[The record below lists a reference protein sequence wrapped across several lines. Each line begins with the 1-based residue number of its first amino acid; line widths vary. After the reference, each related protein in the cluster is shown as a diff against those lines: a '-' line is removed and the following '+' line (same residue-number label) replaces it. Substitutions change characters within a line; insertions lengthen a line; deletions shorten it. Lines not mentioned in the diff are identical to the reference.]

1 MLIYKAL
8 TITGIISISLLT
20 GCFGAKPEAELYVA
34 FENAMKQEKM
44 VSEDAKKLE
53 VLEKQGQELYNQI
66 INDGKDSNQ
75 AIMPKLEQATKNIDE
90 REKVWNK
97 EKEAFGKAQEEV
109 KSVHKTI
116 DKMEDAALQKQAKN
130 IQDIYKKRYAS
141 FSKINDSYQKL
152 MKSEREL
159 YKSLGEKE
167 TNLKKVSEKI
177 KGVNQM
183 NEDIQREKEKFNRYT
198 QEYNKEKL
206 DLYKQAKIKI
216 KEEK

>member
-1 MLIYKAL
+1 MTYKAL
-8 TITGIISISLLT
+8 AITGIISISLLT

-34 FENAMKQEKM
+34 LENATKQEKT
-44 VSEDAKKLE
+44 VSEDVKKLE

-75 AIMPKLEQATKNIDE
+75 AIMPKLEQATKNIND
-90 REKVWNK
+90 REKVVKK

-116 DKMEDAALQKQAKN
+116 DKMEGAALQKQAKN
-130 IQDIYKKRYAS
+130 IQDIYKKRYTS
-141 FSKINDSYQKL
+141 FSQINDSYQKL
-152 MKSEREL
+152 MEFEREV

-167 TNLKKVSEKI
+167 TNLKKISEKI

-183 NEDIQREKEKFNRYT
+183 NEEIQREKEKFNGYT
-198 QEYNKEKL
+198 KEYNKEKL
-206 DLYKQAKIKI
+206 DFYKQAKIKI

>member
-1 MLIYKAL
+1 MIYKAL

-44 VSEDAKKLE
+44 VSEDVKKLE
-53 VLEKQGQELYNQI
+53 VLEKEGQELYNQI
-66 INDGKDSNQ
+66 INEGKDSSQ
-75 AIMPKLEQATKNIDE
+75 AIMPKLEQATKSIDE

-109 KSVHKTI
+109 KLVHKNI

-177 KGVNQM
+177 KDINQM
-183 NEDIQREKEKFNRYT
+183 NEEIQREKESFNEYT
-198 QEYNKEKL
+198 KEYNKEKL
-206 DLYKQAKIKI
+206 AFYKQAKIKI
-216 KEEK
+216 KDEK

>member
-1 MLIYKAL
+1 MN
-8 TITGIISISLLT
+8 
-20 GCFGAKPEAELYVA
+20 V
-34 FENAMKQEKM
+34 
-44 VSEDAKKLE
+44 KKY
-53 VLEKQGQELYNQI
+53 GTN
-66 INDGKDSNQ
+66 
-75 AIMPKLEQATKNIDE
+75 
-90 REKVWNK
+90 

-109 KSVHKTI
+109 KLVHKTI
-116 DKMEDAALQKQAKN
+116 DKMEDALQKQAKN

-183 NEDIQREKEKFNRYT
+183 NEDIQRKRE
-198 QEYNKEKL
+198 
-206 DLYKQAKIKI
+206 I
-216 KEEK
+216 

>member
-1 MLIYKAL
+1 MTYKAL

-34 FENAMKQEKM
+34 FENATKQEKT

-53 VLEKQGQELYNQI
+53 VLEKEGQELYNQI

-75 AIMPKLEQATKNIDE
+75 AIMPKLEQATKNIDD
-90 REKVWNK
+90 REKVWDK

-109 KSVHKTI
+109 KSVHNTI

-177 KGVNQM
+177 KGINQM
-183 NEDIQREKEKFNRYT
+183 NEEIQREKESFNEYT
-198 QEYNKEKL
+198 KEYNKEKL
-206 DLYKQAKIKI
+206 AFYKQAKIKI
-216 KEEK
+216 EDEK

>member
-1 MLIYKAL
+1 MTYKAL
-8 TITGIISISLLT
+8 AITGIISISLLT

-34 FENAMKQEKM
+34 FENATKQEKK
-44 VSEDAKKLE
+44 VSEDVKKLE

-75 AIMPKLEQATKNIDE
+75 AIMPKLEQATKNIDD

-116 DKMEDAALQKQAKN
+116 DKMEDAALQKQAKK

-141 FSKINDSYQKL
+141 FSKMNDSYQKL

-206 DLYKQAKIKI
+206 DFYKQAKIKM

>member
-1 MLIYKAL
+1 MTYKAL
-8 TITGIISISLLT
+8 AITGIISISLLT

-53 VLEKQGQELYNQI
+53 VLEKEGQELYNQI
-66 INDGKDSNQ
+66 INEGKDSNQ
-75 AIMPKLEQATKNIDE
+75 AIMPKLEQATKSIDE
-90 REKVWNK
+90 REKIWNK

-109 KSVHKTI
+109 KLVHKTI

-206 DLYKQAKIKI
+206 DFYKQAKIKM

>member
-1 MLIYKAL
+1 MTYKAL
-8 TITGIISISLLT
+8 AITGIISISLLT
-20 GCFGAKPEAELYVA
+20 GCFGTKPEAELFVA
-34 FENAMKQEKM
+34 YENATKQEKT
-44 VSEDAKKLE
+44 VSEDVKKLE
-53 VLEKQGQELYNQI
+53 VLEKEGQELYNQI
-66 INDGKDSNQ
+66 INEGKDSNQ
-75 AIMPKLEQATKNIDE
+75 AIMPKLEQATKSIDE

-141 FSKINDSYQKL
+141 ISKINDSYQKL

-206 DLYKQAKIKI
+206 DFYKQAKIKI
-216 KEEK
+216 KDEK

>member
-1 MLIYKAL
+1 MTYKAL
-8 TITGIISISLLT
+8 AITGIISISLLT

-53 VLEKQGQELYNQI
+53 VLEKEGQELYNQI
-66 INDGKDSNQ
+66 INEGKDSNQ
-75 AIMPKLEQATKNIDE
+75 AIMPKLEQATKSIDE

-109 KSVHKTI
+109 KLVHKTI
-116 DKMEDAALQKQAKN
+116 DKMEDLTLQKQAKN

-206 DLYKQAKIKI
+206 DFYKQAKIKM